1 MKITSFVLFSNIN
14 WNFNTLVT
22 VDYVIE
28 YLCIYLNTLSAEKKQ
43 EFGLGV
49 FEIALRLNIFFPLNF
64 DSSACYLYDIEGL
77 YYCGRQ
83 NNILP
88 NVPLHY
94 LPEIVMC
101 YIIQHK

>member
-14 WNFNTLVT
+14 WNSNTLVT
-22 VDYVIE
+22 IDYVIE
-28 YLCIYLNTLSAEKKQ
+28 YLCICLNTLSAEKKS

-49 FEIALRLNIFFPLNF
+49 FEIALQLIFFFQLNF

-101 YIIQHK
+101 YII